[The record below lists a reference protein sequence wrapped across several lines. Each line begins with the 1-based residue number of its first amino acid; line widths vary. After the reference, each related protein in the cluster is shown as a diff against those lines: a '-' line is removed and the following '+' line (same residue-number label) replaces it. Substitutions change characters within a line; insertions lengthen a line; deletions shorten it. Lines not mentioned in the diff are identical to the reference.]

1 MEMRNREMKWM
12 IEGIKTVLENLAD
25 SIGGSSGIGAG
36 VGAVFALINCFF
48 GYRMMRF
55 WIGSMGFIIGILAG
69 YEGARYFVENLAICA
84 VIAIGVGIV
93 VAFLS
98 FRIYQAGIF
107 ILCGLLGFALFL
119 GLGKMWFLEYG
130 TIVMII
136 AAIAGIGIGVAGVL
150 FSRPAII
157 ITTAVSGGMAASQTI
172 FGIFGLINETAMLI
186 AGGILAIAGVAW
198 QFYNTGK

>member
-1 MEMRNREMKWM
+1 MKWM
-12 IEGIKTVLENLAD
+12 IEGVKTGLEHFAV
-25 SIGGSSGIGAG
+25 SIGGASGIGAG

-55 WIGSMGFIIGILAG
+55 WIGSMGFIIGLLAG
-69 YEGARYFVENLAICA
+69 YEGARYFLENLAVCA
-84 VIAIGVGIV
+84 VIAIGMGIL

-119 GLGKMWFLEYG
+119 GVGTMWFSEYG
-130 TIVMII
+130 TVVTIVSAMV
-136 AAIAGIGIGVAGVL
+136 GIGIGVAGVL

-157 ITTAVSGGMAASQTI
+157 VTTAVSGGLTASQTI
-172 FGIFGLINETAMLI
+172 FGIFGLANETAMLVVG
-186 AGGILAIAGVAW
+186 AVLAIVGIVW